1 MEKAKSTMKKGLEKV
16 TRMDKEPLQ
25 EDRKEALNTT
35 WPTREQ
41 HPDMT
46 GGVDPNLG
54 RAAHSG
60 DPAGL
65 AGKDSLV
72 QPANKP
78 RT

>member
-1 MEKAKSTMKKGLEKV
+1 M
-16 TRMDKEPLQ
+16 Q

-35 WPTREQ
+35 GPTREQ

-46 GGVDPNLG
+46 GGLDPNLG

-60 DPAGL
+60 DPTGL
-65 AGKDSLV
+65 TSKDSLGE
-72 QPANKP
+72 PANKP